1 MTSLLRTAVAPAA
14 RSALRPAASRVPVAS
29 FAATTPAAASTFS
42 TTCRRGDSQPPGKQ
56 PQQSPRKHED
66 QVDQARKTSSNAL
79 FISLAAGSVIAAAY
93 FGFNRL
99 SAEGQQ
105 QQQAS
110 SSSSSSSSTSG
121 KRLSYAERVK
131 ASLAR
136 ANASGGGV
144 QVFHSAAS
152 GIDGEDSP
160 LSGEGTDEAD
170 VAAQEG
176 INAPDSSAS
185 LDVISDVVEEDP
197 GEGQEAAYDPSTGQI
212 NWDCPCLGGM
222 ATGPCGE
229 EFKEA
234 FSCFVFSEQE
244 PKGVECVGKFKG
256 MQDCFRRH
264 PEEYKEELE
273 MEEEVSRAERG
284 GNCVYECG
292 RCDASVPDSSARIA

>member
-1 MTSLLRTAVAPAA
+1 MES
-14 RSALRPAASRVPVAS
+14 
-29 FAATTPAAASTFS
+29 
-42 TTCRRGDSQPPGKQ
+42 
-56 PQQSPRKHED
+56 
-66 QVDQARKTSSNAL
+66 QVDEARKTSGNAL
-79 FISLAAGSVIAAAY
+79 AISLAAGSVIAAAY
-93 FGFNRL
+93 FGYNRL

-105 QQQAS
+105 QQA
-110 SSSSSSSSTSG
+110 SSSSSSSTSG

-144 QVFHSAAS
+144 EVFHSAAS

-185 LDVISDVVEEDP
+185 LEVISDVVEEDT

-222 ATGPCGE
+222 ATGP
-229 EFKEA
+229 
-234 FSCFVFSEQE
+234 
-244 PKGVECVGKFKG
+244 VE
-256 MQDCFRRH
+256 RS
-264 PEEYKEELE
+264 
-273 MEEEVSRAERG
+273 SRKHSA
-284 GNCVYECG
+284 
-292 RCDASVPDSSARIA
+292 ALSSANRSQRV